1 MILDGPTTA
10 APTLPL
16 TNPFRRVAASQGVY
30 FVVTGLWPL
39 FHIDSFQ
46 AITGA
51 KTDLWLVYTV
61 GCAVAVIGSALLVA
75 AISGRITP
83 EVGVL
88 ALGSA
93 AGLAGID
100 VVFVARG
107 VISWV
112 YLLDAAAEIALIVW
126 WTFSYIGPRVAVSPR
141 AYTHVQR
148 LLNRGYSLKAHEPA
162 DIIAAN
168 GRQ

>member
-1 MILDGPTTA
+1 MVFDDPATTS
-10 APTLPL
+10 APTRL
-16 TNPFRRVAASQGVY
+16 TSPFRKIAAIQGGY
-30 FVVTGLWPL
+30 FLITGLWPL

-46 AITGA
+46 AVTGPKA
-51 KTDLWLVYTV
+51 DLWLVYTV
-61 GCAVAVIGSALLVA
+61 ACLVVAIGTALVVA

-88 ALGSA
+88 AIGSA

-112 YLLDAAAEIALIVW
+112 YLLDAAAEFGLIVW
-126 WTFSYIGPRVAVSPR
+126 WTLTYVGPRMGVTTRSYAHLQQLLQRRR
-141 AYTHVQR
+141 AHTEHPV
-148 LLNRGYSLKAHEPA
+148 G
-162 DIIAAN
+162 
-168 GRQ
+168 